1 VLEANTVDAMLH
13 LRDFSHFGIGG
24 EELLRLPEDY
34 GVPCFYIH
42 GNHEAMGASRPG
54 LPPLDRGE
62 AVALDGRMQIVNGVR
77 LLGFAPLGSSPAPL
91 SNGTPSPASRFTLF
105 LSHEPPSPWF
115 FDGGIAGSSRVSRQ
129 IGRCNPDLTMTGHFH
144 EKEPRMETIDL
155 GGPVLNP
162 GLTGVLLHI
171 DIEEGSFR
179 LTPCPH
185 ETGPST

>member
-1 VLEANTVDAMLH
+1 MDAMLH

-77 LLGFAPLGSSPAPL
+77 LLGFAPLGSSPRAPFKRDPL
-91 SNGTPSPASRFTLF
+91 SRKPLHPLSESRTALTVV
-105 LSHEPPSPWF
+105 LRWRNRRIVARQPTDRPVQSGSHDDRAFP
-115 FDGGIAGSSRVSRQ
+115 
-129 IGRCNPDLTMTGHFH
+129 
-144 EKEPRMETIDL
+144 
-155 GGPVLNP
+155 
-162 GLTGVLLHI
+162 
-171 DIEEGSFR
+171 
-179 LTPCPH
+179 
-185 ETGPST
+185 